1 LKYFGLPGTKYVTNK
16 LNNPFIARIELDPD
30 DILEIIES
38 RIRKKIVERLKA
50 IGFDHIVVDMEGYRS
65 GSMDGRKN

>member
-1 LKYFGLPGTKYVTNK
+1 MGLPGTKYVNNK

-30 DILEIIES
+30 DILEIMES
-38 RIRKKIVERLKA
+38 RIRKKIVERLKT